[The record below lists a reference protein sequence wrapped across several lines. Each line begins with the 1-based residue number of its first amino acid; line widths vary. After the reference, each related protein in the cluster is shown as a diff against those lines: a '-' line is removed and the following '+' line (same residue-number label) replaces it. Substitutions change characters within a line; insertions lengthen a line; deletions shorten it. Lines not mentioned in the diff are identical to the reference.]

1 MGGRHHKLRQIISFV
16 IAADLCLLCAFSEG
30 TCSESCKK
38 GHFRVY
44 NESKECHVCEPC
56 PPSTYM
62 DKENNSTKCLPCS
75 ECSFSQVAIVECN
88 STQNR
93 ECVCPPGK
101 FFDEELLFC
110 KKCSECPVGEG
121 VVAECTS
128 TKDTK
133 CQPCSKGT
141 FSDKE
146 NFEQRCKRCSKCRAS
161 RNKVL
166 KENCNASRDTICER
180 MTSQPTVTTTPQSF
194 ISDGSK
200 TTPPNK
206 EEEPQEPQEPQRFKK
221 RTNGGT
227 SPQRVYLILG
237 ITFVGLIPAAIISVA
252 LFFAMK
258 RRRECGKNANYPPEE
273 KGIRKY
279 HLSIPMTPVSATPI
293 LARYSQYENS
303 KNKMLVRDLPGN
315 VIIELGRLLNP
326 KSYNNWAK
334 LAGRLGFTNNHVKNF
349 ELDPEEATQS
359 LLSEWSQQDGSTVD
373 VLVRILKEMKRDD
386 CVQVLQENNNKTCRK
401 HTSCCIP
408 SPADE

>member
-1 MGGRHHKLRQIISFV
+1 
-16 IAADLCLLCAFSEG
+16 
-30 TCSESCKK
+30 
-38 GHFRVY
+38 
-44 NESKECHVCEPC
+44 
-56 PPSTYM
+56 M

-101 FFDEELLFC
+101 FFDEDLLFC
-110 KKCSECPVGEG
+110 KKCSKCPVGEG

-128 TKDTK
+128 TNDTK

-141 FSDKE
+141 FSDEKSL
-146 NFEQRCKRCSKCRAS
+146 EQKCKRCSKCRAS

-166 KENCNASRDTICER
+166 KENCNAFRDTICR
-180 MTSQPTVTTTPQSF
+180 KTTTSQPTVNATSQSSIF
-194 ISDGSK
+194 DSSK

-206 EEEPQEPQEPQRFKK
+206 EEEPQGVVK
-221 RTNGGT
+221 RTKRST
-227 SPQRVYLILG
+227 SAQSVYLILG
-237 ITFVGLIPAAIISVA
+237 ITFVSLIPAAIISVA

-258 RRRECGKNANYPPEE
+258 RRREYGKNANYPPEE

-293 LARYSQYENS
+293 LGRYSQYENS

-334 LAGRLGFTNNHVKNF
+334 LAGRLGFTNNHAKNF
-349 ELDPEEATQS
+349 ELEPEEATQS

-386 CVQVLQENNNKTCRK
+386 CVQVLQENNNKTCKK
-401 HTSCCIP
+401 HTSCIP